1 MLGVL
6 DPKHGYLDTML
17 STMLRGCV
25 ALELQMCVGLG
36 GGGGGGILSQLRELI
51 HSLDDVSRRSQAL
64 RL

>member
-6 DPKHGYLDTML
+6 DPKHGYLD
-17 STMLRGCV
+17 TMLRGCV
-25 ALELQMCVGLG
+25 ALELQMCVGL